1 MINLVAISPFPPNI
15 TGISQYG
22 YHISRNLAQ
31 SGLFKRITV
40 LAGAQSS
47 KHSPVGNHP
56 SLSIKYA
63 WQPDRMN
70 IIPAILTEIKD
81 LKPDLVWYNL
91 GASVFGRS
99 PLANLMGFMSL
110 SLVKSAG
117 IPTLVTL
124 HELVELTDLTTLR
137 APGGI
142 FARQGAHLLTHLAT
156 QADVVCLTMRRY
168 VNWFSIHRPKVSCV
182 HIPIGAYRKPEIL
195 PELDSPALLVFT
207 MLAPFKGL
215 EILLAAYRS
224 LLPFYPSLKLT
235 IAGTEHPRFPGY
247 ENSLRN
253 EFGSI
258 PGLSW
263 PGQVPE
269 DQVPALFSRA
279 QIVVL
284 PYTATTGSSSV
295 MYQSAALGRAMVA
308 SDLPEIRSVANERGL
323 EIEYFKNRDVAG
335 LAKAIQSL
343 LDSPGLRKTQLMQNY
358 RAIQTTPPEETARL
372 YIQAFNQAL
381 AAHDRP
387 ERIPL
392 PRAAAVE
399 SGG

>member
-1 MINLVAISPFPPNI
+1 MTNLVIISPFPPNI

-47 KHSPVGNHP
+47 AHRTVDIP
-56 SLSIKYA
+56 SLCIKYA

-70 IIPAILTEIKD
+70 IIPAILTEIKG

-99 PLANLMGFMSL
+99 PLANLMGFISL
-110 SLVKSAG
+110 SLVKSTG

-124 HELVELTDLTTLR
+124 HELVELTDLAALR
-137 APGGI
+137 APGGV
-142 FARQGAHLLTHLAT
+142 FARQGAHLLTRLAT

-168 VNWFSIHRPKVSCV
+168 VNWFSIHRPKVNCV
-182 HIPIGAYRKPEIL
+182 HIPIGAYRTPEIL
-195 PELDSPALLVFT
+195 PESDNPTLLVFT

-224 LLPFYPSLKLT
+224 ILAFYPSLKLT

-247 ENSLRN
+247 EKSLRN
-253 EFGSI
+253 EFGSL
-258 PGLSW
+258 PGLNW

-269 DQVPALFSRA
+269 DQVPSLFSRA

-323 EIEYFKNRDVAG
+323 EIEYFKNRDVEG
-335 LAKAIQSL
+335 LAKAIRRL

-381 AAHDRP
+381 AVHDRP
-387 ERIPL
+387 ERIPI
-392 PRAAAVE
+392 PRVASAE